1 MERAKRV
8 IEGEAPAALL
18 LEGATLAPSIARM
31 ELAKRII
38 EGEAPAALL
47 LEGATLA
54 PSIEVRDV

>member
-1 MERAKRV
+1 
-8 IEGEAPAALL
+8 LL

>member
-1 MERAKRV
+1 
-8 IEGEAPAALL
+8 
-18 LEGATLAPSIARM
+18 M
-31 ELAKRII
+31 ELEKRII